1 VSEGG
6 GEQSD
11 TKERI
16 TEIEGQKPG
25 MAWAILKVILKMKK
39 NSMNIKGRILE
50 GNTRSGEGERKG

>member
-1 VSEGG
+1 
-6 GEQSD
+6 
-11 TKERI
+11 
-16 TEIEGQKPG
+16 